1 MQIRELAVPD
11 SYVVTPRIH
20 TDDRGSFLEFY
31 RHDRLAEVVGHAL
44 DLRQANTSISRR
56 GTFRGIH
63 FADTPPGQAKYV
75 TVVRGAVMDFVV
87 DLRVGSPTF
96 GTWEGV
102 RLDDVER
109 RAVYLSEGLGHAF
122 LALEDETVVS
132 YLVSDVYNPS
142 AEHAV
147 DPLDES
153 IGLELPIPATELLLS
168 EKDGDAPSLAE
179 AMERGILPDWQKAR
193 AWYAELD
200 ARMKG

>member
-1 MQIRELAVPD
+1 VQIRELAVPD

-20 TDDRGSFLEFY
+20 SDDRGSFLEFY
-31 RHDRLAEVVGHAL
+31 RYDRLAEAVGHSL

-75 TVVRGAVMDFVV
+75 TVIRGAVLDFVI

-96 GTWEGV
+96 GAWEGV

-122 LALEDETVVS
+122 LALEDETVVT
-132 YLVSDVYNPS
+132 YLVNDVYNPS

-147 DPLDES
+147 DPLDDA
-153 IGLELPIPATELLLS
+153 IGLELPIPETELLLS
-168 EKDGDAPSLAE
+168 EKDRQAPSLAE
-179 AMERGILPDWQKAR
+179 AIELGILPDWQAAR

-200 ARMKG
+200 ARVKG